1 MLRLNPRFKTRLSML
16 VNNIQTLLAKREAEE
31 RQAGLQQRVAD
42 RITRFVGSM
51 RFVYLHLS
59 IFGAWIAINLKWTG
73 LPPFDPS
80 FVVLAM
86 AASVEAIFLSIFVLI
101 SQNRLSALSE
111 RRADLDLKNHLP
123 KPLSASR
130 LRRSSPFVFCI
141 CIIPR

>member
-1 MLRLNPRFKTRLSML
+1 MNRVLI
-16 VNNIQTLLAKREAEE
+16 NNIQTLLAKREAEE

-86 AASVEAIFLSIFVLI
+86 AASVEAIFLSNLRSHFAESLKRGIGA
-101 SQNRLSALSE
+101 S
-111 RRADLDLKNHLP
+111 RRPRHAN
-123 KPLSASR
+123 KPSGGTRGDTYSASHACG
-130 LRRSSPFVFCI
+130 S
-141 CIIPR
+141 

>member
-1 MLRLNPRFKTRLSML
+1 MNRVL

-31 RQAGLQQRVAD
+31 RQAVVQQRVAD

-59 IFGAWIAINLKWTG
+59 IFGAWIAINLGWTG

-86 AASVEAIFLSIFVLI
+86 AASV
-101 SQNRLSALSE
+101 
-111 RRADLDLKNHLP
+111 
-123 KPLSASR
+123 
-130 LRRSSPFVFCI
+130 
-141 CIIPR
+141 